1 MMSGLKSIIKYF
13 LYKLKWHEKTKIKL
27 GANVSL
33 KSTFEGMSQVHKNTR
48 FLGHLGYGSYIASYC
63 ELSANIG
70 RFTSIAPHVR
80 CNAGQHP
87 YTEPYVSTSPCFFS
101 LNPDGSQCG
110 NTFATEQCFD
120 ELRFIDKPNR
130 IAVDIGNDCW
140 IGEGAFLVGGI
151 TIGTGAVVLA
161 HAVVTKDVPA
171 YAIVG
176 GVPAHVLRY
185 RYDEETV
192 RFLLESKWWEKSRD
206 WYKTH
211 WSLFSDIDKF
221 KEYIQNNCE

>member
-1 MMSGLKSIIKYF
+1 MFLLKSVIKYF
-13 LYKLKWHEKTKIKL
+13 FYKLKWHGKTKIQL
-27 GANVSL
+27 GASVSL
-33 KSTFEGMSQVHKNTR
+33 RSTFEGMSQVHKKTK
-48 FLGHLGYGSYIASYC
+48 FYGHLGYGSYIGPYC

-70 RFTSIAPHVR
+70 RFTSISPYVR
-80 CNAGQHP
+80 CNAGRHP

-101 LNPDGSQCG
+101 LNPNKSQCG

-120 ELRFIDKPNR
+120 ELCFIGKLNH

-161 HAVVTKDVPA
+161 RAVVTNDVPP

-176 GVPAHVLRY
+176 GVPARVLRY
-185 RYDEETV
+185 RYDEETI
-192 RFLLESKWWEKSRD
+192 RFLLESKWWEKSLN

-211 WSLFSDIDKF
+211 WKLFLDMDKF
-221 KEYIQNNCE
+221 KEYMRNNYK